1 MLTLYDITVACESR
15 GGKTTLWEINP
26 KLAKL
31 EALATEIETAQRE
44 IEVCERLGVYNT
56 QGMRYIVDRMV
67 LMYKTSKK
75 MLDILSKERY
85 GKADQVVKEYYSRYS
100 PINVDMQWCYCYLR
114 TNYSTYF
121 ANNLKAR
128 ERFGKVFEDSPDS
141 LDLTIPLGYLKEVYE
156 NA

>member
-1 MLTLYDITVACESR
+1 MLTLYDIAVACESK
-15 GGKTTLWEINP
+15 GGRTVLWEINP

-56 QGMRYIVDRMV
+56 QGMKYIVDRMV

-85 GKADQVVKEYYSRYS
+85 GKADQVVKEYYSRYNPS
-100 PINVDMQWCYCYLR
+100 HFDMRKCYSHLANRYIK
-114 TNYSTYF
+114 YF
-121 ANNLKAR
+121 ANNLEAR
-128 ERFGKVFEDSPDS
+128 RRFGRFFEENPDS
-141 LDLTIPLGYLKEVYE
+141 LGFTIPLGYLKEVYE